1 MISDETDAFGNPIPS
16 PYSVTPAPQPPVPV
30 VGATTTTTTTTIA
43 AVVGAF
49 PATTTASAAS
59 APAAMVMTAG
69 DVPPPL
75 PPRVPHGI
83 LTVTVLQA
91 RGLPRTDYKLK
102 DSDPYVKLAVDAEL
116 VDAEK
121 LAKAD
126 PTANVAFAQTQV
138 GDRQDAVWHETFA
151 FPIYDRRA
159 GGASPSK
166 LHVEVWDSDWPTADD
181 FMARGTIDVP
191 AWLLADGVES
201 ALAGQNPAELNDM
214 LHERQRCRVGWL
226 PVFAEDGKTPAGEV
240 HLDVYYLPKTIVQR
254 MQMKME
260 SKTDKVK
267 AKADKVKDKLTSKL
281 VHKLTDLT
289 ASKIKLSFGKG
300 ESERAS

>member
-16 PYSVTPAPQPPVPV
+16 PYSVAPPAPVP
-30 VGATTTTTTTTIA
+30 ATAAATTTSTTTTTATAPSA
-43 AVVGAF
+43 AVGAF
-49 PATTTASAAS
+49 PTTSTASIAS
-59 APAAMVMTAG
+59 APAAMVTTAA

-91 RGLPRTDYKLK
+91 RGLPRTDYQLK
-102 DSDPYVKLAVDAEL
+102 DSDPYVKLAIDTVL

-126 PTANVAFAQTQV
+126 PTANVAFAQTQF

-159 GGASPSK
+159 GGASPAK

-181 FMARGTIDVP
+181 FMARGTVDVP
-191 AWLLADGVES
+191 AWLLADGVET

-240 HLDVYYLPKTIVQR
+240 HLAVYYLPKTIVQR

-289 ASKIKLSFGKG
+289 ASKIKLSFG
-300 ESERAS
+300 SS

>member
-16 PYSVTPAPQPPVPV
+16 PYSVAPAAPKPPGP
-30 VGATTTTTTTTIA
+30 ATAPTIA
-43 AVVGAF
+43 APAPSTTTVGAF
-49 PATTTASAAS
+49 PTTDTASIAS
-59 APAAMVMTAG
+59 APAAMVTTAAG
-69 DVPPPL
+69 DAPPPL
-75 PPRVPHGI
+75 PPRIPHGI

-91 RGLPRTDYKLK
+91 RGLPRTDYQLK
-102 DSDPYVKLAVDAEL
+102 DADPYVKLAIDAPL
-116 VDAEK
+116 ADAEK

-159 GGASPSK
+159 GGASPAK
-166 LHVEVWDSDWPTADD
+166 IYVEVWDSDWPTADD
-181 FMARGTIDVP
+181 FMARGVIDVP

-201 ALAGQNPAELNDM
+201 ALAGQNPGELNDM
-214 LHERQRCRVGWL
+214 LHERQRCRIGWL
-226 PVFAEDGKTPAGEV
+226 PVFAEDGKAPAGEV
-240 HLDVYYLPKTIVQR
+240 HVAIYYLPKTIVQR

-260 SKTDKVK
+260 SKTDKAK
-267 AKADKVKDKLTSKL
+267 AKVDKVKDKLTSKL

-289 ASKIKLSFGKG
+289 ASKIKLSFG
-300 ESERAS
+300 AS

>member
-16 PYSVTPAPQPPVPV
+16 PYSVVPAAPKPPVP
-30 VGATTTTTTTTIA
+30 ATASSTTTTTAPAPSA
-43 AVVGAF
+43 AAAVGAF
-49 PATTTASAAS
+49 PTSDTASTAS
-59 APAAMVMTAG
+59 APAAMVTTAASG
-69 DVPPPL
+69 DAPPPL
-75 PPRVPHGI
+75 PPRIPHGI

-91 RGLPRTDYKLK
+91 RGLPRTDYLK
-102 DSDPYVKLAVDAEL
+102 DSDPYVKLAVDVPL
-116 VDAEK
+116 IDAEK

-151 FPIYDRRA
+151 FPIYDRRS
-159 GGASPSK
+159 GGASPAK
-166 LHVEVWDSDWPTADD
+166 VHVEVWDSDWPTADD
-181 FMARGTIDVP
+181 FMARGVIDVP

-201 ALAGQNPAELNDM
+201 ALAGQNPADLNDM

-226 PVFAEDGKTPAGEV
+226 PVFGEDGKTPAGEV
-240 HLDVYYLPKTIVQR
+240 HVAVYYLPKTIVQR

-260 SKTDKVK
+260 SKTDKIK

-289 ASKIKLSFGKG
+289 ASKIKLSFG
-300 ESERAS
+300 SS